1 MFSYFNSIQG
11 EIKPCKIEDFNRI
24 IQSKRVETAID
35 SISSAAE
42 QYHKGQIDEVG
53 YTAHK
58 TATKRR
64 LPGFCF
70 MLKGRV
76 GRRQAAGSEPSGLVM
91 IDIDHIADPAAEW
104 ARIQRVL
111 KEKQL
116 LTLLALVH
124 ITPSGE
130 GLRVVFVAPFKN
142 MEIPY
147 SQLWFSDLCQI
158 ANPDRACKDV
168 SRASF
173 AVPVGYILYRV
184 DEALFSTEEYYR
196 KHAAAWT
203 EAMGSGYV
211 PPSMEALERRTVAET
226 VSPPDTV
233 SQPVAE
239 AELPTAYKGIPYE
252 RIIREWFALTG
263 GEPQVGERNEK
274 LHRLAAHLRYICDN
288 REALILKILPRYDLP
303 EEEVCALVHS
313 ACTAKF
319 GYMPRLMA
327 EAVKRASGE
336 ATGATTEGEEEPQ
349 GMQPPQLPEQLPK
362 LIRLIVSKQPRIY
375 HEAVAAGCFPSLAAN
390 LCGVT
395 FRYLDNRLHE
405 ATLCDV
411 LCAPSASGKDC
422 VTPMIAHNLQLI
434 RQQDAENLA
443 REREY
448 LDKTS
453 RLGANKERPKRP
465 EHLVIQEV
473 PNADITLPA
482 FFRRTSESEG
492 HFLYS
497 KLNEIYQFDRFG
509 GGGQGRQAIMTL
521 FCNNFDYNN
530 VMGQTRVGEKSV
542 SEKVTVRYLW
552 NASGTPARVK
562 KFFAGYINDGPIS
575 RISFSTIPDAGFAA
589 DIPVFGEYDTDY
601 DEALL
606 PYLERLR
613 VANGEIHCAE
623 LQQEIA
629 AIKDAY
635 LDRIAE
641 TEDKVLRSLS
651 RRALVIGWLKG
662 YVLYV
667 ANGCEWEPEIADFVR
682 WAIDYDLYCKIALFG
697 EALREEMQAEV
708 EAVKPRYRGG
718 RKTVITELPG
728 SFTLSELAVTLER
741 LKAKSKPSRLIN
753 VWINRK
759 LISETAEGTFQK
771 TSKFYRIYNK

>member
-11 EIKPCKIEDFNRI
+11 EIKPCRKEDFDRI
-24 IQSKRVETAID
+24 IQSKRVEAAID
-35 SISSAAE
+35 SISDAAE
-42 QYHKGQIDEVG
+42 QWRKGQIDEVG

-70 MLKGRV
+70 MMKGRV

-91 IDIDHIADPAAEW
+91 IDIDHVPDPAAEW
-104 ARIQRVL
+104 ERIQRIL

-116 LTLLALVH
+116 LTLLALAHV
-124 ITPSGE
+124 TPSGE
-130 GLRVVFVAPFKN
+130 GLRVVFVTPFKG

-158 ANPDRACKDV
+158 AHPDRACKDV

-173 AVPVGYILYRV
+173 AVPAKYILHRA
-184 DEALFSTEEYYR
+184 DEALFTTDDYFR
-196 KHAAAWT
+196 VHAAEWT

-211 PPSMEALERRTVAET
+211 PPSMEALERRTVAEA
-226 VSPPDTV
+226 VSPPDAV
-233 SQPVAE
+233 SQPAAE
-239 AELPTAYKGIPYE
+239 AGLPTAYKGIPYE
-252 RIIREWFALTG
+252 RIIREWFALAG

-274 LHRLAAHLRYICDN
+274 LHRLAAHLRYVCDN

-303 EEEVCALVHS
+303 EEEVRALVHS

-327 EAVKRASGE
+327 EAVKRASGAVAS
-336 ATGATTEGEEEPQ
+336 ATSEEEEPQ
-349 GMQPPQLPEQLPK
+349 EMQPPQLPERQPR
-362 LIRLIVSKQPRIY
+362 LIRLIVSKQPHLY

-405 ATLCDV
+405 ATLCDC

-422 VTPMIAHNLQLI
+422 VTPMIDHNLQLI
-434 RQQDAENLA
+434 RQQDAENLV

-521 FCNNFDYNN
+521 FCNNFDYGN

-542 SEKVTVRYLW
+542 SEMVTVRYLW

-575 RISFSTIPDAGFAA
+575 RLSFSTIPDAGFGA
-589 DIPVFGEYDTDY
+589 DIPIFGEYDDAY
-601 DEALL
+601 DEALR

-613 VANGEIHCAE
+613 AAKGEIRCPE
-623 LQQEIA
+623 LQEEIA

-667 ANGCEWEPEIADFVR
+667 ANGCEWEPEIADFIR
-682 WAIDYDLYCKIALFG
+682 WSIDYDLYCKIALFG
-697 EALREEMQAEV
+697 EALREEMLAEV
-708 EAVKPRYRGG
+708 EAVKPRFRGG
-718 RKTVITELPG
+718 HKTIISTLPDA
-728 SFTLSELAVTLER
+728 FTLSELAAAMEK
-741 LKAKSKPSRLIN
+741 LKAKTKPNKLIN
-753 VWINRK
+753 VWLNRK
-759 LISETAEGTFQK
+759 LIRETSAGRYQK
-771 TSKFYRIYNK
+771 TTKYHQIYNK

>member
-35 SISSAAE
+35 SISNAAE
-42 QYHKGQIDEVG
+42 QYRKGLIDEVG

-104 ARIQRVL
+104 ARIQRIL
-111 KEKQL
+111 REKQL
-116 LTLLALVH
+116 LTLVALAH

-130 GLRVVFVAPFKN
+130 GLRVVFVTPFKR

-158 ANPDRACKDV
+158 AHPDRACKDV

-173 AVPVGYILYRV
+173 AVPDGYILYRV

-196 KHAAAWT
+196 DHAAAWT

-239 AELPTAYKGIPYE
+239 AELPTAYKDIPYE

-303 EEEVCALVHS
+303 EEEVRALVHS

-327 EAVKRASGE
+327 EAVKRASG
-336 ATGATTEGEEEPQ
+336 GATESAPDNDEPQ
-349 GMQPPQLPEQLPK
+349 GMQPPQLPERLPR

-434 RQQDAENLA
+434 RQQDAENLL

-497 KLNEIYQFDRFG
+497 KLTEIYQFDRFG

-521 FCNNFDYNN
+521 FCNNFDFGN

-542 SEKVTVRYLW
+542 SETVTVRYLW
-552 NASGTPARVK
+552 NASGTPARVT

-575 RISFSTIPDAGFAA
+575 RISFSTIPDAGFGA
-589 DIPVFGEYDTDY
+589 DIPIFGEYDTAY
-601 DEALL
+601 DEQLL

-613 VANGEIHCAE
+613 EASGEIQCAE

-629 AIKDAY
+629 AIKDTY

-697 EALREEMQAEV
+697 EALREEMLTEV
-708 EAVKPRYRGG
+708 EAVRPRYRGS
-718 RKTVITELPG
+718 RKTVITELPN
-728 SFTLSELAVTLER
+728 SFTLSELTATLEK
-741 LKAKSKPSRLIN
+741 LKAKTKPNKLIN
-753 VWINRK
+753 SWVCRK
-759 LISETAEGTFQK
+759 LISDMGEGQYLKTAKYHQI
-771 TSKFYRIYNK
+771 YRIK

>member
-11 EIKPCKIEDFNRI
+11 EIKPCKKEDFNRI
-24 IQSKRVETAID
+24 VQSKRVETAIN
-35 SISSAAE
+35 SISDAAE
-42 QYHKGQIDEVG
+42 QWRKGLIDEVG
-53 YTAHK
+53 FTGHK

-70 MLKGRV
+70 MMKGRV
-76 GRRQAAGSEPSGLVM
+76 GRRQAAGSEPSGLIM

-104 ARIQRVL
+104 ARIQRIL

-116 LTLLALVH
+116 LTLVALVH
-124 ITPSGE
+124 VTPSGE
-130 GLRVVFVAPFKN
+130 GLRVVFVTPFKE

-147 SQLWFSDLCQI
+147 AQLWFSDLCQI
-158 ANPDRACKDV
+158 AHPDRVCKDV

-173 AVPVGYILYRV
+173 AVPTKYILHRV
-184 DEALFSTEEYYR
+184 DEALFTTDDYYR
-196 KHAAAWT
+196 AYATAWT
-203 EAMGSGYV
+203 EAMGSGYL
-211 PPSMEALERRTVAET
+211 PPTMEALERRTVAET
-226 VSPPDTV
+226 VSPPDAV
-233 SQPVAE
+233 SQPAAE
-239 AELPTAYKGIPYE
+239 ADLPTAYKGIPYE
-252 RIIREWFALTG
+252 RIIGVWFSLVG
-263 GEPQVGERNEK
+263 GEPVEGERNEK
-274 LHRLAAHLRYICDN
+274 LHRLAAHLRYVCDN
-288 REALILKILPRYDLP
+288 REELILKILPRYDLP
-303 EEEVCALVHS
+303 EEEVRALVHS

-336 ATGATTEGEEEPQ
+336 ATEPTADTDEPQ
-349 GMQPPQLPEQLPK
+349 GMQPPLLPERQPR
-362 LIRLIVSKQPRIY
+362 LIRLLLSRQPRVY
-375 HEAVAAGCFPSLAAN
+375 QEAVAGGCFPSLAAN

-422 VTPMIAHNLQLI
+422 VSPMIDHNLQLI
-434 RQQDAENLA
+434 RQQDAENLV

-448 LDKTS
+448 MDKAA
-453 RLGANKERPKRP
+453 RLGANKERPRRP
-465 EHLVIQEV
+465 EHLVIQEI

-521 FCNNFDYNN
+521 FCNNFDYGN

-542 SEKVTVRYLW
+542 SETVTVRYLW

-575 RISFSTIPDAGFAA
+575 RVSFSTIPDAGFGA
-589 DIPVFGEYDTDY
+589 DIPIFGEYDAAY
-601 DEALL
+601 DEALR

-613 VANGEIHCAE
+613 AAKGEIHCAE
-623 LQQEIA
+623 LQTEIA

-682 WAIDYDLYCKIALFG
+682 WSIDYDLYCKFALFG
-697 EALREEMQAEV
+697 EPLREEMLAEV

-718 RKTVITELPG
+718 RRAVITELPDP
-728 SFTLSELAVTLER
+728 FTLSELTAAMAK
-741 LKAKSKPSRLIN
+741 LKARTKPNMLVN
-753 VWINRK
+753 TWLNRR
-759 LISETAEGTFQK
+759 LISETAEGQYQK
-771 TSKFYRIYNK
+771 TAKYHRIYQK

>member
-1 MFSYFNSIQG
+1 MFAYFNSIQG
-11 EIKPCKIEDFNRI
+11 DIKPCKKEDFDRI
-24 IQSKRVETAID
+24 LNSDRVLKAID
-35 SISSAAE
+35 SISDAAE
-42 QYHKGQIDEVG
+42 QWRKGLIDEVG
-53 YTAHK
+53 FTAHK
-58 TATKRR
+58 TAIKRR

-70 MLKGRV
+70 MMKGRF
-76 GRRQAAGSEPSGLVM
+76 GRRTAAGSEPSGLVM

-104 ARIQRVL
+104 ARIQRTL

-116 LTLLALVH
+116 LTLVALVH

-130 GLRVVFVAPFKN
+130 GLRVVFVTPFRN

-158 ANPDRACKDV
+158 THPDRACKDV

-173 AVPVGYILYRV
+173 AVPVGYILHRA
-184 DEALFSTEEYYR
+184 DEPLFNTADYY
-196 KHAAAWT
+196 KAMAAEWT

-211 PPSMEALERRTVAET
+211 PPTMEALERRAMAET

-239 AELPTAYKGIPYE
+239 ADLPTAYKGIPYE
-252 RIIREWFALTG
+252 RIIREWFALAG

-303 EEEVCALVHS
+303 EEEVRALVHS

-319 GYMPRLMA
+319 GYMPKLMTQA
-327 EAVKRASGE
+327 FNRASDPSVRAMDTDEE
-336 ATGATTEGEEEPQ
+336 AQDSA
-349 GMQPPQLPEQLPK
+349 PPQLPERLPR
-362 LIRLIVSKQPRIY
+362 LIRLIVSKQPKIY
-375 HEAVAAGCFPSLAAN
+375 HEATAAGCFPSLAAN

-422 VTPMIAHNLQLI
+422 VTPVIDHNLQLI
-434 RQQDAENLA
+434 RQQDAENLM

-492 HFLYS
+492 HFLFS

-521 FCNNFDYNN
+521 LCNNFDYGN

-542 SEKVTVRYLW
+542 SETVTVRYLW

-562 KFFAGYINDGPIS
+562 KFFSGYVNDGPIS
-575 RISFSTIPDAGFAA
+575 RISFSTIPDAGFGA
-589 DIPVFGEYDTDY
+589 DIPIFGEYDTAY
-601 DEALL
+601 DEQLL

-613 VANGEIHCAE
+613 EASGEIHCAE
-623 LQQEIA
+623 LQEEIA

-641 TEDKVLRSLS
+641 TKDKVLRSLS

-662 YVLYV
+662 YVLFV

-682 WAIDYDLYCKIALFG
+682 WSIAYDLHCKMTLFG
-697 EALREEMQAEV
+697 EALHEEMTAETA
-708 EAVKPRYRGG
+708 AVSTRYRSATKPVLTQLPHSFGLA
-718 RKTVITELPG
+718 EL
-728 SFTLSELAVTLER
+728 TKLCDKVRTK
-741 LKAKSKPSRLIN
+741 LKPNQLIN
-753 VWINRK
+753 MWICRK
-759 LISETAEGTFQK
+759 LISEVSKERYTKTQK
-771 TSKFYRIYNK
+771 YNQIYKR